1 METSQIALVQST
13 FKLVLPIK
21 DVAADLFYNRL
32 FEIEPSTRALFKG
45 DIKEQGN
52 KLMAALGVVVAG
64 LTAIE
69 TIIPTV
75 QDMAVRHVDYGVQD
89 EHYAKVG
96 EALIW
101 TLEQGLGDAFTP
113 DVKDAWLAAYT
124 TLAGVMIE
132 AANAH
137 RSQGQAQA

>member
-13 FKLVLPIK
+13 FKQVLPIK

-69 TIIPTV
+69 TIVPTV
-75 QDMAVRHVDYGVQD
+75 QDMAVKIKQWLKSYELQGV
-89 EHYAKVG
+89 KTSVNIG
-96 EALIW
+96 R
-101 TLEQGLGDAFTP
+101 GGD
-113 DVKDAWLAAYT
+113 L
-124 TLAGVMIE
+124 
-132 AANAH
+132 
-137 RSQGQAQA
+137 